1 MIIVEGFREL
11 NHGLLLGALLILAVS
26 SSWFPSLLAQH
37 LYHLRTGRRRD
48 GEMLRLSLPTDDRL
62 PHVLVQ
68 LPIYNEP
75 TVARR
80 LVEAVVDLD
89 WPRER
94 LHVQVLD
101 DSTDETAS
109 VLRELT
115 ARLSARGLDVTHL
128 YRRQRTGFKAGA
140 LREGLERAAHEYVA
154 VFDADFIP
162 QRDFLRLCLRPLIA
176 DPGLAF
182 VQARWE
188 FTNGGRNLVTRA
200 QRAILDGYFGV
211 MQTAQSWSGN
221 IVDYNG
227 TCAVWRRAAI
237 DDAGGW
243 SADTLGEDG
252 DLSYRAQLRGW
263 RALYLSSVI
272 VPGELPDSLAAL
284 RAQQSRWG
292 MAWGQLARKHWLGL
306 WRSDLGLS
314 QKIAAT
320 GQMLATT
327 SGMVLGVAIA
337 SAVIDYL
344 LGSTW
349 SAASATLAGAA
360 ILESAGAV
368 ITMAT
373 LAQVEFDRAGAW
385 VSLRDGLAGVL
396 LFGLVHVWAGMSV
409 IGGLGG
415 RTAAYVRTPKT
426 GEMPDIRRPIHAR
439 AGDQGSRGT

>member
-1 MIIVEGFREL
+1 MMILDGLRDL
-11 NHGLLLGALLILAVS
+11 NHALLIASLLILTAAW
-26 SSWFPSLLAQH
+26 SWFPCLLVQRAC
-37 LYHLRTGRRRD
+37 YRKTGRERD
-48 GEMLRLSLPTDDRL
+48 RDALRLGLPPDASL

-80 LVEAVVDLD
+80 LVEAVVSLD

-109 VLRELT
+109 ILRDL
-115 ARLSARGLDVTHL
+115 AASLSARGYDVTHL
-128 YRRQRTGFKAGA
+128 HRRQRTDFKAGA
-140 LREGLERAAHEYVA
+140 LREGLKHAAHDYVA

-162 QRDFLRLCLRPLIA
+162 QRDFLRLCLRPLVA
-176 DPGLAF
+176 DPRLAF

-188 FTNGGRNLVTRA
+188 FTNGARNLVTRA

-211 MQTAQSWSGN
+211 IQTTQSWSGN

-263 RALYLSSVI
+263 RALYLSSVV
-272 VPGELPDSLAAL
+272 VPGELPDSLDAL

-292 MAWGQLARKHWLGL
+292 MAWGQLARKHGVAL
-306 WRSDLGLS
+306 WRSKLGTG
-314 QKIAAT
+314 KKVAAT

-327 SGMVLGVAIA
+327 SGIVLGVAIA
-337 SAVIDYL
+337 TAVIDFL
-344 LGSTW
+344 LGFEW
-349 SAASATLAGAA
+349 GAPAAALAGVAV
-360 ILESAGAV
+360 LESAGSV
-368 ITMAT
+368 IAMAT
-373 LAQVEFDRAGAW
+373 LAQVEFRHAGRWAA
-385 VSLRDGLAGVL
+385 LRDSVAGVL
-396 LFGLVHVWAGMSV
+396 VFGLVHLRAAMSV
-409 IGGLGG
+409 LGGLGG
-415 RTAAYVRTPKT
+415 ATVAYARTPKK
-426 GEMPDIRRPIHAR
+426 GEVPDLRHPLHVQ
-439 AGDQGSRGT
+439 AGDQRKP